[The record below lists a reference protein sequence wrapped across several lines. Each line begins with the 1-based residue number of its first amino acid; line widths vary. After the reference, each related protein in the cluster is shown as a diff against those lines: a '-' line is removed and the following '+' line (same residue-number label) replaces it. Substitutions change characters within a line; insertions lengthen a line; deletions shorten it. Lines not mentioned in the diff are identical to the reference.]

1 MPLAVAISSALMP
14 FGSAWKERMSSTK
27 RQAGGPAAAA
37 RAWRSAGAGRIDG
50 QHARRIPDARTKCK
64 SPSSMCVGQAA
75 QNWNGATETDILPS
89 DNCWTVK
96 LISFEAFVSPTVTDM
111 EPLHCSVH
119 LSSLVDVVTILSPR
133 RYNGCCFDFSASE
146 LASLDFAIAEFVA
159 AYLPSALLWSS
170 ETAWSTAFRVSK
182 ESHSGLASQ
191 PLRRIRKGKL
201 QLSVAFENMASKSGT
216 PRLVKAPIGQPI
228 RRGIVPSSAR
238 RPQAP

>member
-1 MPLAVAISSALMP
+1 MALIARLALILRQLKHLLHVRSPQLASVVLPQCMPLAVAISSALMP

-89 DNCWTVK
+89 DDCWTVK

-159 AYLPSALLWSS
+159 AYLPAHYCGRPKQPGARPSGFRKNR
-170 ETAWSTAFRVSK
+170 TQAW
-182 ESHSGLASQ
+182 
-191 PLRRIRKGKL
+191 RRSR
-201 QLSVAFENMASKSGT
+201 
-216 PRLVKAPIGQPI
+216 
-228 RRGIVPSSAR
+228 
-238 RPQAP
+238 